1 MMYIVAG
8 LKMECGDGG
17 GKLMSHERVIWSVE
31 EKLGTSG
38 VKKKK
43 RKRFPS
49 DAT

>member
-1 MMYIVAG
+1 MYIVAG
-8 LKMECGDGG
+8 LKMKCGDGG

-38 VKKKK
+38 VKRKK
-43 RKRFPS
+43 REQLPS